1 MRKRG
6 QGGVT
11 FGVVMK
17 TLEGAFEITTIHII
31 MLFKWEITK
40 PKLPQNLSLSL
51 VVSKIRRDLSQRKK
65 NQYRIDFNVNH
76 ANILNNNSSL

>member
-1 MRKRG
+1 
-6 QGGVT
+6 
-11 FGVVMK
+11 MK

-40 PKLPQNLSLSL
+40 PKLPIISLSL

-65 NQYRIDFNVNH
+65 T
-76 ANILNNNSSL
+76 NI

>member
-1 MRKRG
+1 M
-6 QGGVT
+6 

-40 PKLPQNLSLSL
+40 PKLPIISLSL

-65 NQYRIDFNVNH
+65 TNIQIDFNVNH